1 MTQKSWFWYVSLLLD
16 KPAVQKPAVV
26 SQKSAAIQ
34 HKAHPTKKA
43 PVNAKYRA
51 R

>member
-1 MTQKSWFWYVSLLLD
+1 MTQKSWFWYVPPLLD
-16 KPAVQKPAVV
+16 KPAVQKPSVV

-34 HKAHPTKKA
+34 YKAQSTKKV
-43 PVNAKYRA
+43 PVNDKHRA